1 MNLRFLLTVTISLIA
16 FNAEA
21 QFLKKLNEKVNN
33 AVERKVEQK
42 VEQKAEKTTDKVMD
56 EVLEGNPDKKKTSST
71 TTESPTDADAQT
83 YLKMAQEMQAGMLN
97 ATYEKSYT
105 FNLKVVSE
113 FETTEGRKKE
123 KHEMTQFYADQSM
136 MMISSQEPQMKIITD
151 FKNESSVVLNDT
163 DKSGTAMSLSFMKQI
178 GKQGQ
183 KYVQDD
189 EDNVPISFKKTG
201 NSKTIAGYLCE
212 EYIGED
218 ATTTVRMWCSKNADF
233 GAERFATEWG
243 KLLGYSSFPSDWNP
257 YGAMLRFESTDK
269 KSKDMTTMEIKSV
282 EKTTTVVQTSSYKF
296 LKM

>member
-1 MNLRFLLTVTISLIA
+1 MKLRYLFTVAISLIA
-16 FNAEA
+16 FNTEA

-56 EVLEGNPDKKKTSST
+56 EVLEGNPDKKKISST
-71 TTESPTDADAQT
+71 TTERSSDEDAQT

-97 ATYEKSYT
+97 VTYEKSYT
-105 FNLKVVSE
+105 FNLKVVSK
-113 FETTEGRKKE
+113 FEATEGRKKE

-183 KYVQDD
+183 KYVQDN

-218 ATTTVRMWCSKNADF
+218 TTTTVRMWCSKNADF

>member
-1 MNLRFLLTVTISLIA
+1 MKLRYLFTVAISLIA
-16 FNAEA
+16 FNTEA

-71 TTESPTDADAQT
+71 NTESPTDADAQT
-83 YLKMAQEMQAGMLN
+83 CLKMAQEMQAGMLN
-97 ATYEKSYT
+97 ATYEKSYA

-218 ATTTVRMWCSKNADF
+218 TTTTVRMWCSKNADF

-282 EKTTTVVQTSSYKF
+282 EKTSTVVQTSSYKF